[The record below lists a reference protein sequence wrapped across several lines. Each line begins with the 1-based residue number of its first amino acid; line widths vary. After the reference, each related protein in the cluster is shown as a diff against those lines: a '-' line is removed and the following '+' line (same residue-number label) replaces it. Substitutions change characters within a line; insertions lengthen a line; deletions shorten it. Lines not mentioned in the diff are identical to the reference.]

1 MRHVVALLTV
11 VAAVSAVAR
20 AQTTTRPANP
30 TADEMF
36 KQLLAPQRPSTP
48 PLTPLPDAPQKDA
61 TTLKTV
67 APGGQQQN
75 LVREGTRLFDRTGRL
90 TKTAE
95 GMTELT
101 FDADGQGMKDPP
113 MLILP
118 NLNLMG
124 MEKAVASASRD
135 LKFRVT
141 GLVTEYNGRNY
152 ILLDKFVV
160 VSDVTT
166 PAGNTK

>member
-1 MRHVVALLTV
+1 MKQPFAILTV
-11 VAAVSAVAR
+11 LAFACVASA
-20 AQTTTRPANP
+20 QTTRPANP
-30 TADEMF
+30 TADEMM
-36 KQLLAPQRPSTP
+36 KQLLTPTKPQTP
-48 PLTPLPDAPQKDA
+48 PLTPLPDAPTKDA

-75 LVREGTRLFDRTGRL
+75 LIREGTRLFDRTGRL

-95 GMTELT
+95 GMMELT

-124 MEKAVASASRD
+124 MEKAIASASRD

-141 GLVTEYNGRNY
+141 GQVTEYNGRNY

-166 PAGNTK
+166 PRGNAR

>member
-1 MRHVVALLTV
+1 MTGLPRLQT
-11 VAAVSAVAR
+11 AR
-20 AQTTTRPANP
+20 
-30 TADEMF
+30 
-36 KQLLAPQRPSTP
+36 SV
-48 PLTPLPDAPQKDA
+48 
-61 TTLKTV
+61 KTV

-95 GMTELT
+95 GMMELT
-101 FDADGQGMKDPP
+101 WEADGQSMKDPP

-135 LKFRVT
+135 LRFRVT
-141 GLVTEYNGRNY
+141 GQVTEYNGRNY

-166 PAGNTK
+166 PAGNAK